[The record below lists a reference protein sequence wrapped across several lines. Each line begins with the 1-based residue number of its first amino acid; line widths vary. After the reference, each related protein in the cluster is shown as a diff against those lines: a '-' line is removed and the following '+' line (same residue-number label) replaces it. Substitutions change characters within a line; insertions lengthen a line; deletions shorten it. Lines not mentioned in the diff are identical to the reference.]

1 MRKFFVAAL
10 AGLFSLTGF
19 SQTDTTITP
28 NTTVTPRS
36 VLKQGAKPRAS
47 DHFVA
52 QVGYT
57 TWQGAPDSI
66 ATGGFSRT
74 ANVYLML
81 DFPFKS
87 NPHWSVAIGVGM
99 GTDNIYFDKG
109 SVDITGTGT
118 NLRFRNLQDTSHF
131 KKYKLA
137 TAYAEAPVELRYRT
151 NPDNDRRSI
160 KMAVGLKV
168 GTLLNAHT
176 KGKTLQDKSDNTIND
191 YKVKEYSKR
200 FFNSTRVA
208 GTARLGFGHF
218 SLFGTYQLTP
228 LFKEGQAPLI
238 RPLTV
243 GLTLSGL

>member
-1 MRKFFVAAL
+1 MRKFFLAAL
-10 AGLFSLTGF
+10 TVLFSLAGF
-19 SQTDTTITP
+19 AQVDTTAVIT
-28 NTTVTPRS
+28 TTPRPI
-36 VLKQGAKPRAS
+36 VKQGTKPRAS

-52 QVGYT
+52 QFGYT

-74 ANVYLML
+74 ANVYLMM
-81 DFPFKS
+81 DFPFKT

-118 NLRFRNLQDTSHF
+118 NLRFRNLADTAHF

-137 TAYAEAPVELRYRT
+137 TAYAEAPVELRFRS

-160 KMAVGLKV
+160 KAAIGVKV

-176 KGKTLQDKSDNTIND
+176 KGKTLEDRNGNTIND
-191 YKVKEYSKR
+191 YKVKEFSKR
-200 FFNSTRVA
+200 FFNTTRIA

-228 LFKEGQAPLI
+228 LFKEGQAPQI
-238 RPLTV
+238 RPLTI

>member
-1 MRKFFVAAL
+1 MRKFLVALL
-10 AGLFSLTGF
+10 AVCFSLAGF
-19 SQTDTTITP
+19 SQTDTTVVP
-28 NTTVTPRS
+28 RPVSVQGSKPRS
-36 VLKQGAKPRAS
+36 S

-52 QVGYT
+52 QFGYT

-81 DFPFKS
+81 DFPFKT
-87 NPHWSVAIGVGM
+87 NPSWSVAIGVGM
-99 GTDNIYFDKG
+99 GTDNMYFDKG
-109 SVDITGTGT
+109 SVEITGTST
-118 NLRFRNLQDTSHF
+118 DLRFRNLQDTSHF

-151 NPDNDRRSI
+151 NPDNDRRSV
-160 KMAVGLKV
+160 KAALGVKV

-176 KGKTLQDKSDNTIND
+176 KGKTLEDKSGNTIND
-191 YKVKEYSKR
+191 YKVKEFSKR
-200 FFNSTRVA
+200 YFNSTRIA
-208 GTARLGFGHF
+208 ATARLGYGHF
-218 SLFGTYQLTP
+218 TLFGSYALTP

-238 RPLTV
+238 RPLTI